1 VSDLPEGWVE
11 RRQPDG
17 TLRRISP
24 EQQAVWNAVARIMT
38 RSMATTEEELMAGTR
53 KGTTGKSGVIR
64 STGGQNKPVGGT
76 GGGGGARGQA
86 NLSTLG
92 KTTPGGRGPVPK
104 AK

>member
-1 VSDLPEGWVE
+1 VSETLLAIIEE
-11 RRQPDG
+11 AESASRQKLALKQ
-17 TLRRISP
+17 LRLGNICRI
-24 EQQAVWNAVARIMT
+24 I
-38 RSMATTEEELMAGTR
+38 EEKLGMAGTR
-53 KGTTGKSGVIR
+53 KGTTGKSGTIK